1 MSGSIHHLPQ
11 TGENQMAESANGS
24 EKPMVLLDL
33 GKKRRKQI
41 KRLRKGRGRLM
52 QQVDETVAQ
61 LKEEEAIDPNS
72 QVVVVVVKEKKKS
85 RGWW

>member
-1 MSGSIHHLPQ
+1 
-11 TGENQMAESANGS
+11 MAESANGS